1 MEYTQRTIRMVSALF
16 SAVSLLGSAQAV
28 TVQELGVSP
37 GETASIS
44 VAGFYTGD
52 VSVGILKLV
61 VDGVA
66 TDGFCIDPYHFSL
79 SSSSEYQFRS
89 LADAPK
95 LPGTMGA
102 IKAEAVSK
110 LWAMAYS
117 LNMTSEEAAALQ
129 LAIWE
134 TIAGDNFSVLGNDYG
149 ASFLLQ
155 RLESF
160 SDNGAKFVLG
170 RGAKTK
176 VVRINAE
183 AVRRHSIHDQ
193 FQNPYR
199 DISGVKAGHRYAG
212 RLTGTDAEFLHCHS
226 LGAAKKRYR

>member
-1 MEYTQRTIRMVSALF
+1 MKYPQRTVRMVSALL
-16 SAVSLLGSAQAV
+16 SAVSLLGSAQAL

-52 VSVGILKLV
+52 ASVGILKLV

-66 TDGFCIDPYHFSL
+66 ADGFCIDPYHFSL

-117 LNMTSEEAAALQ
+117 PNMSSEEAAALQ

-155 RLESF
+155 RLESY
-160 SDNGAKFVLG
+160 SGNGANLIALSGPGQDYVTPVPDGGSTLIFLALAAAGLVCVQLFARSLSFSAASEL
-170 RGAKTK
+170 RG
-176 VVRINAE
+176 
-183 AVRRHSIHDQ
+183 
-193 FQNPYR
+193 
-199 DISGVKAGHRYAG
+199 
-212 RLTGTDAEFLHCHS
+212 
-226 LGAAKKRYR
+226 

>member
-1 MEYTQRTIRMVSALF
+1 MVSALF

-66 TDGFCIDPYHFSL
+66 ADGFCIDPYHFSL

-117 LNMTSEEAAALQ
+117 PNMSSEEAAALQ

-155 RLESF
+155 RLESY
-160 SDNGAKFVLG
+160 SGNGANLIALSGPGQDYVTPVPDGGSTLIFLALAAAGLVCVQLFG
-170 RGAKTK
+170 R
-176 VVRINAE
+176 
-183 AVRRHSIHDQ
+183 
-193 FQNPYR
+193 
-199 DISGVKAGHRYAG
+199 
-212 RLTGTDAEFLHCHS
+212 S
-226 LGAAKKRYR
+226 LSFSAASELRG

>member
-1 MEYTQRTIRMVSALF
+1 MVSALF
-16 SAVSLLGSAQAV
+16 SAVSLLGTAQAV

-66 TDGFCIDPYHFSL
+66 TDGFCIDPYHFSV
-79 SSSSEYQFRS
+79 SSSSEYEFRS

-160 SDNGAKFVLG
+160 SDNGANLIALSGPGQDYVTTVPDGGSTLIFLALAAAGLVCVQLFARSLSFSAASEL
-170 RGAKTK
+170 RG
-176 VVRINAE
+176 
-183 AVRRHSIHDQ
+183 
-193 FQNPYR
+193 
-199 DISGVKAGHRYAG
+199 
-212 RLTGTDAEFLHCHS
+212 
-226 LGAAKKRYR
+226 

>member
-1 MEYTQRTIRMVSALF
+1 MVSALL
-16 SAVSLLGSAQAV
+16 SAVSLLGSAQAL

-52 VSVGILKLV
+52 ASVGILKLV

-66 TDGFCIDPYHFSL
+66 ADGFCIDPYHFSL

-117 LNMTSEEAAALQ
+117 PNMSSEEAAALQ

-155 RLESF
+155 RLESY
-160 SDNGAKFVLG
+160 SGNGANLIALSGPGQDYVTPVPDGGSTLIFLALAAAGLVCVQLFARSLSFSAASEL
-170 RGAKTK
+170 RG
-176 VVRINAE
+176 
-183 AVRRHSIHDQ
+183 
-193 FQNPYR
+193 
-199 DISGVKAGHRYAG
+199 
-212 RLTGTDAEFLHCHS
+212 
-226 LGAAKKRYR
+226 

>member
-1 MEYTQRTIRMVSALF
+1 MVSALL
-16 SAVSLLGSAQAV
+16 SAVSLLGSAQAL

-66 TDGFCIDPYHFSL
+66 ADGFCIDPYHFSL

-117 LNMTSEEAAALQ
+117 PNMTSEEAAALQ

-155 RLESF
+155 RLESY
-160 SDNGAKFVLG
+160 SGNGANLIALSGPGQDYVTPVPDGGSTLIFLALAAAGLVCVQLFARSLSFSAASEL
-170 RGAKTK
+170 RG
-176 VVRINAE
+176 
-183 AVRRHSIHDQ
+183 
-193 FQNPYR
+193 
-199 DISGVKAGHRYAG
+199 
-212 RLTGTDAEFLHCHS
+212 
-226 LGAAKKRYR
+226 

>member
-1 MEYTQRTIRMVSALF
+1 MVSALF

-79 SSSSEYQFRS
+79 SSSSEYEFRS

-160 SDNGAKFVLG
+160 SDNGANLIALSGPGQDYVTTVPDGGSTLIFLALAAAGLVCVQLFARSLSFSAASEL
-170 RGAKTK
+170 RG
-176 VVRINAE
+176 
-183 AVRRHSIHDQ
+183 
-193 FQNPYR
+193 
-199 DISGVKAGHRYAG
+199 
-212 RLTGTDAEFLHCHS
+212 
-226 LGAAKKRYR
+226 

>member
-1 MEYTQRTIRMVSALF
+1 MVSALF
-16 SAVSLLGSAQAV
+16 SAVSLLGTAQAV

-66 TDGFCIDPYHFSL
+66 TDGFCIDPYHFSV
-79 SSSSEYQFRS
+79 SSSSEYEFRS

-95 LPGTMGA
+95 LPGMMGA

-160 SDNGAKFVLG
+160 SDNGANLIALSGPGQDYVTTVPDGGSTLIFLALAAAGLVCVQLFARSLSFSAVSEL
-170 RGAKTK
+170 RG
-176 VVRINAE
+176 
-183 AVRRHSIHDQ
+183 
-193 FQNPYR
+193 
-199 DISGVKAGHRYAG
+199 
-212 RLTGTDAEFLHCHS
+212 
-226 LGAAKKRYR
+226 

>member
-1 MEYTQRTIRMVSALF
+1 MKYPQRTVRMVSALL
-16 SAVSLLGSAQAV
+16 SAVSLLGSAQAL

-66 TDGFCIDPYHFSL
+66 ADGFCIDPYHFSL

-117 LNMTSEEAAALQ
+117 PNMTSEEAAALQ

-155 RLESF
+155 RLESY
-160 SDNGAKFVLG
+160 SGNGANLIALSGPGQDYVTPVPDGGSTLIFLALAAAGLVCGQLFARSLSFSAASEL
-170 RGAKTK
+170 RG
-176 VVRINAE
+176 
-183 AVRRHSIHDQ
+183 
-193 FQNPYR
+193 
-199 DISGVKAGHRYAG
+199 
-212 RLTGTDAEFLHCHS
+212 
-226 LGAAKKRYR
+226 

>member
-1 MEYTQRTIRMVSALF
+1 MKYPQRTVRMVSALL
-16 SAVSLLGSAQAV
+16 SAVSLLGSAQAL

-66 TDGFCIDPYHFSL
+66 ADGFCIDPYHFSL

-117 LNMTSEEAAALQ
+117 PNMTSEEAAALQ

-155 RLESF
+155 RLESY
-160 SDNGAKFVLG
+160 SGNGANLIALSGPGQDYVTPVPDGGSTLIFLALAAAGLVCVQLFARSLSFSAASEL
-170 RGAKTK
+170 RG
-176 VVRINAE
+176 
-183 AVRRHSIHDQ
+183 
-193 FQNPYR
+193 
-199 DISGVKAGHRYAG
+199 
-212 RLTGTDAEFLHCHS
+212 
-226 LGAAKKRYR
+226 

>member
-1 MEYTQRTIRMVSALF
+1 MKYSQRTVRTISALL
-16 SAVSLLGSAQAV
+16 SVVSVVGSAQAL

-66 TDGFCIDPYHFSL
+66 ADGFCIDPYHFSL
-79 SSSSEYQFRS
+79 SSSSDYQFRS

-95 LPGTMGA
+95 LPGTMGE

-117 LNMTSEEAAALQ
+117 PNMTSEEAAALQ

-155 RLESF
+155 RLEGYSG
-160 SDNGAKFVLG
+160 NGANLIALSGPGQDYVTPVPDGGSTLIFLALAAAAFVPVHL
-170 RGAKTK
+170 
-176 VVRINAE
+176 VR
-183 AVRRHSIHDQ
+183 
-193 FQNPYR
+193 
-199 DISGVKAGHRYAG
+199 
-212 RLTGTDAEFLHCHS
+212 
-226 LGAAKKRYR
+226 KKGIPL

>member
-1 MEYTQRTIRMVSALF
+1 MKYPQRTIRMVSALF

-79 SSSSEYQFRS
+79 SSSSEYEFRS

-160 SDNGAKFVLG
+160 SDNGANLIALSGPGQDYVTTVPDGGSTLIFLALAAAGLVCVQLFARSLSFSAASEL
-170 RGAKTK
+170 RG
-176 VVRINAE
+176 
-183 AVRRHSIHDQ
+183 
-193 FQNPYR
+193 
-199 DISGVKAGHRYAG
+199 
-212 RLTGTDAEFLHCHS
+212 
-226 LGAAKKRYR
+226 

>member
-1 MEYTQRTIRMVSALF
+1 MVSALF

-44 VAGFYTGD
+44 VGGFYTGD

-79 SSSSEYQFRS
+79 SSSSEYEFRS

-117 LNMTSEEAAALQ
+117 LNMTSEQAAALQ

-160 SDNGAKFVLG
+160 SDNGANLIALSGPGQDYVTTVPDGGSTLIFLALAAAGLVCVQLFARSLSFSAASEL
-170 RGAKTK
+170 RG
-176 VVRINAE
+176 
-183 AVRRHSIHDQ
+183 
-193 FQNPYR
+193 
-199 DISGVKAGHRYAG
+199 
-212 RLTGTDAEFLHCHS
+212 
-226 LGAAKKRYR
+226 

>member
-1 MEYTQRTIRMVSALF
+1 MKYPQRTVRMVSALL
-16 SAVSLLGSAQAV
+16 SAVSLLGSAQAL

-37 GETASIS
+37 GETAGIS

-66 TDGFCIDPYHFSL
+66 ADGFCIDPYHFSL

-117 LNMTSEEAAALQ
+117 PNMTSEEAAALQ

-155 RLESF
+155 RLESY
-160 SDNGAKFVLG
+160 SGNGANLIALSGPGQDYVTPVPDGGSTLIFLALAAAGLVCVQLFARSLSFSAASEL
-170 RGAKTK
+170 RG
-176 VVRINAE
+176 
-183 AVRRHSIHDQ
+183 
-193 FQNPYR
+193 
-199 DISGVKAGHRYAG
+199 
-212 RLTGTDAEFLHCHS
+212 
-226 LGAAKKRYR
+226 

>member
-1 MEYTQRTIRMVSALF
+1 MKYLQRTIRMVSALF
-16 SAVSLLGSAQAV
+16 SAVSLLGTAQAV

-66 TDGFCIDPYHFSL
+66 TDGFCIDPYHFSV
-79 SSSSEYQFRS
+79 SSSSEYEFRS

-160 SDNGAKFVLG
+160 SDNGANLIALSGPGQDYVTTVPDGGSTLIFLALAAAGLVCVQLFARSLSFSAASEL
-170 RGAKTK
+170 RG
-176 VVRINAE
+176 
-183 AVRRHSIHDQ
+183 
-193 FQNPYR
+193 
-199 DISGVKAGHRYAG
+199 
-212 RLTGTDAEFLHCHS
+212 
-226 LGAAKKRYR
+226 